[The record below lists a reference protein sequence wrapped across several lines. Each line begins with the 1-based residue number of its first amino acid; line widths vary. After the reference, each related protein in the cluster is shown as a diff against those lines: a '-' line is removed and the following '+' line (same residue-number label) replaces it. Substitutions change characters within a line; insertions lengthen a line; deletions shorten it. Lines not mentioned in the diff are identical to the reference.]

1 MEPVV
6 EETVVE
12 PIVEPVVEIV
22 EQPLVETI
30 VDNNEIL
37 INEVTKLSFNS
48 ESQEWVLEK
57 NSGDYWV
64 HVATFSEKQYALD
77 WIEANGL

>member
-1 MEPVV
+1 
-6 EETVVE
+6 
-12 PIVEPVVEIV
+12 
-22 EQPLVETI
+22 